1 MVAIGD
7 KWSGQI
13 LAVCSTLF
21 PLCHIMIRKKC
32 FDLFDRVEG
41 ELRKE
46 IHVPWLFTLLYV
58 VFSCVL
64 VSFPYGVLGLL
75 LFIPVLC
82 LHSYFK
88 VHRIASKSVY

>member
-1 MVAIGD
+1 MVAIGE

-41 ELRKE
+41 GLRKE
-46 IHVPWLFTLLYV
+46 NTCTLALYSLICGIFLCFGLFPLIWCPGLD
-58 VFSCVL
+58 FINSCSL
-64 VSFPYGVLGLL
+64 PPF
-75 LFIPVLC
+75 LF
-82 LHSYFK
+82 
-88 VHRIASKSVY
+88 

>member
-1 MVAIGD
+1 MVAIGE

-41 ELRKE
+41 GLRKE
-46 IHVPWLFTLLYV
+46 NTCILALYSLICGIFLCFGLFPLWCPGLD
-58 VFSCVL
+58 FINSCSL
-64 VSFPYGVLGLL
+64 PPF
-75 LFIPVLC
+75 LF
-82 LHSYFK
+82 
-88 VHRIASKSVY
+88 